1 MDELRAAL
9 ELATEEELQD
19 LTEIL
24 FRRRLNPL
32 DYLSTPDPIAVQA
45 QDRQTW
51 LDQIEAR
58 FRFLAA
64 DGLTVLK
71 GKAQQISYRQTLMR
85 VCRYLNI
92 KFSPSWGVR
101 ELEIEI
107 FLSLLQRMWSK
118 LPARDRNILAQ
129 EIQASLPELR
139 HGYPISLETIRLILE
154 GGAVIALTPVMR
166 NLVVQQVVRQ
176 CALQLAGRKLSMTSL
191 ISKSMAAGAA
201 KFALGRSMLA
211 FVGTAL
217 WVWFVADLGWRAIA
231 TNYGRIIPTI
241 FAIAQIRLLRE
252 HEQTQWAIA

>member
-32 DYLSTPDPIAVQA
+32 DYLHTPDPITVQA
-45 QDRQTW
+45 QDRQAW
-51 LDQIEAR
+51 LDHIEAR

-92 KFSPSWGVR
+92 KFSPSWTVA
-101 ELEIEI
+101 ELEVEI
-107 FLSLLQRMWSK
+107 FLGLLQRMWAK
-118 LPARDRNILAQ
+118 LPDRDRRVLA
-129 EIQASLPELR
+129 EHIQASLPELR
-139 HGYPISLETIRLILE
+139 HGHPISLETVRLILE
-154 GGAVIALTPVMR
+154 GGAVIALTPMMR
-166 NLVVQQVVRQ
+166 SLVVQQVVRQ
-176 CALQLAGRKLSMTSL
+176 CVVQFAGRKLPIAPLVSRSVAT
-191 ISKSMAAGAA
+191 GAA
-201 KFALGRSMLA
+201 KVALGRSMLA

-241 FAIAQIRLLRE
+241 FAIAQIRLLRG
-252 HEQTQWAIA
+252 QDDSLWAMA

>member
-24 FRRRLNPL
+24 FRRLLNPL
-32 DYLSTPDPIAVQA
+32 DYLHTPDPITVQA
-45 QDRQTW
+45 QDRKAW
-51 LDQIEAR
+51 LDHIEAR

-92 KFSPSWGVR
+92 KFSPSWSVA

-107 FLSLLQRMWSK
+107 FLGLLQRMWSK
-118 LPARDRNILAQ
+118 LPDRDRRVLA
-129 EIQASLPELR
+129 EHIQASLPELR
-139 HGYPISLETIRLILE
+139 HGHPISLETVRLILE
-154 GGAVIALTPVMR
+154 GGAVLALTPVMR
-166 NLVVQQVVRQ
+166 RVVVQQVVRQ
-176 CALQLAGRKLSMTSL
+176 CVVQLAGRKLPLATL
-191 ISKSMAAGAA
+191 AKSVTTGAA
-201 KFALGRSMLA
+201 TMALGRSMLA

-217 WVWFVADLGWRAIA
+217 WIWFVADLGWRAIA

-241 FAIAQIRLLRE
+241 FAIAQIRLLRG
-252 HEQTQWAIA
+252 QDDLPWAIA